1 MKIIRSKEFLDNV
14 VLVDGHGQS
23 YEKAIDGYQ
32 IDWTVLAKY
41 RIFNITY
48 QSKERIDNMMAYN
61 GYEVEL
67 GTIYGYDGDESQEF
81 ISFCL
86 EHEIE
91 GYEEFLRHLKKASQE
106 LSKLELYKRLHE
118 EESKG

>member
-14 VLVDGHGQS
+14 VVVDIHGHDHQ
-23 YEKAIDGYQ
+23 KAIDGYQ

-41 RIFNITY
+41 RIFNITF
-48 QSKERIDNMMAYN
+48 QSKERLDNMMAYN

-67 GTIYGYDGDESQEF
+67 ATIYGYDGDESQEF

-91 GYEEFLRHLKKASQE
+91 GYEEFLKHLKKASQE
-106 LSKLELYKRLHE
+106 LSKLELNNRIHE
-118 EESKG
+118 EESEG